1 MNPLQKYFRQPKIYI
16 SLPSKGLFYPEG
28 TLQGDSSNVP
38 IFAMTGMDEIIMK
51 TPDAL
56 FNGEASVKLIESCC
70 PYIKDATVVPSLDT
84 DTLLVAI
91 RMATFGENMTI
102 VNTCVNCGH
111 EDNFDVN
118 LGTVI
123 ENYKDK
129 VFNTRLQL
137 GELTV
142 NIRPLNYQEVTEFN
156 VENFTLQRMLAQLA
170 GVTEDTKQG
179 YIDEIYAKLADIQL
193 KVLLAS
199 IESVDTPDGK
209 VFERD
214 HILEWLSHISRD
226 QYKQIKNFLEANKDA
241 WAMPDLQVECSECH
255 HQDKTTITMDQSN
268 FFE

>member
-1 MNPLQKYFRQPKIYI
+1 M
-16 SLPSKGLFYPEG
+16 
-28 TLQGDSSNVP
+28 
-38 IFAMTGMDEIIMK
+38 
-51 TPDAL
+51 
-56 FNGEASVKLIESCC
+56 
-70 PYIKDATVVPSLDT
+70 
-84 DTLLVAI
+84 
-91 RMATFGENMTI
+91 
-102 VNTCVNCGH
+102 
-111 EDNFDVN
+111 
-118 LGTVI
+118 
-123 ENYKDK
+123 
-129 VFNTRLQL
+129 FNTRLQL

-142 NIRPLNYQEVTEFN
+142 NIKPLNYQEVTEFN

-199 IESVDTPDGK
+199 IESVDSPDGK